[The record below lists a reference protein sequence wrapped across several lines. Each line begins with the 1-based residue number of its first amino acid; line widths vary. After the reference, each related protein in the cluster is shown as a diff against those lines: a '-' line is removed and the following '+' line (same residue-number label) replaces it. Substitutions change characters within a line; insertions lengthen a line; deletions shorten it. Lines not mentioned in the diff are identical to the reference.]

1 MLTDTSAV
9 EAATAALPEV
19 VLLELRHLRRD
30 MDELVRYARGKAKTL
45 LTVEE
50 VAEEVGR
57 APYTVRNW
65 IKNGK
70 LKATRVDGTGPRG
83 RLLVR
88 REDVEALVED
98 AGRIGVAQ

>member
-1 MLTDTSAV
+1 MLTDKPAA
-9 EAATAALPEV
+9 EAATAALPEA

-30 MDELVRYARGKAKTL
+30 MDELVRHARGKAKTL

-57 APYTVRNW
+57 VPYTVRNW
-65 IKNGK
+65 VKNGK

-88 REDVEALVED
+88 REDLEALTV
-98 AGRIGVAQ
+98 GTGIGGAA